1 MEIPDSL
8 KEKYQAMLKEHG
20 KAGIKFENG
29 KPRLATLKE
38 LTSQF
43 EREKFNNGH
52 TVNYNKHQL
61 KL

>member
-8 KEKYQAMLKEHG
+8 KQQYQAFLAEHG
-20 KAGIKFENG
+20 RAGIKFENG

-38 LTSQF
+38 LVSQF
-43 EREKFNNGH
+43 EREKFKNGH
-52 TVNYNKHQL
+52 TVDYKKHQL

>member
-1 MEIPDSL
+1 MEIPQALMD
-8 KEKYQAMLKEHG
+8 KYQAMLKEHG
-20 KAGIKFENG
+20 RAGIKFENG

-43 EREKFNNGH
+43 EREKFKNGH
-52 TVNYNKHQL
+52 TVDYKKHQL